1 MTTGRAAVV
10 GLGGMGLRHLQALRS
25 AGLETIAVCDRQESR
40 FDEARPLCAKGVQT
54 FSDWRRLIDAEAG
67 RLDLLVVAPNGPSHH
82 PLTVAAASAGVRHLL
97 CEKPMA
103 TSGAKAREMAEAC
116 RKSGARLA
124 INHSRRFAERF
135 IRLRELVR
143 SGRIGEL
150 LHVNVSA
157 GAGGVGCIG
166 THYFD
171 LVSWLADAA
180 PASVV
185 GTIDSDPAPNVRG
198 AEFFDPGGRGFV
210 SYANGLTASYQLSG
224 RAPVM
229 PLLQI
234 VCSEGYAEFV
244 GWAAPG
250 WRIEAFARPAAQR
263 GELKTRSIAP
273 ERFAF
278 DPGPPL
284 DLVDAARRC
293 IEDLVGPHRENTVP
307 SGIAS
312 VDTVI
317 GFHLSSARGGAAVT
331 LPLTGEDL
339 AVDVPIT

>member
-1 MTTGRAAVV
+1 MTARRAAVV

-25 AGLETIAVCDRQESR
+25 AGLEAIAVCDRQEAR
-40 FDEARPLCAKGVQT
+40 FEEARPLCAKGVQT
-54 FSDWRRLIDAEAG
+54 YSDWRRLIDAEAA
-67 RLDLLVVAPNGPSHH
+67 RLDLLVVATNGPSHH
-82 PLTVAAASAGVRHLL
+82 PITVAAAGTGVRHVL

-116 RKSGARLA
+116 RASGARLA

-135 IRLRELVR
+135 LRLRELVR
-143 SGRIGEL
+143 GGRIGEL

-157 GAGGVGCIG
+157 GAGGLGCIG

-171 LVSWLADAA
+171 LVSWVADAA
-180 PASVV
+180 PASVA
-185 GTIDSDPAPNVRG
+185 GLIDSDPAPNVRG
-198 AEFFDPGGRGFV
+198 SEFFDPGGRGFV
-210 SYANGLTASYQLSG
+210 TYANGVTASYQLSG

-229 PLLQI
+229 PLLQF
-234 VCSEGYAEFV
+234 VCTEGYAEFV

-250 WRIEAFARPAAQR
+250 GRIEVFARPMSQR
-263 GELKTRSIAP
+263 GELKTRSVAP
-273 ERFAF
+273 ERLAF
-278 DPGPPL
+278 DAGPPL

-293 IEDLVGPHRENTVP
+293 IEDLLGPHRENTVP
-307 SGIAS
+307 HGIAA
-312 VDTVI
+312 VDTAI

-331 LPLTGEDL
+331 LPLAGDDV